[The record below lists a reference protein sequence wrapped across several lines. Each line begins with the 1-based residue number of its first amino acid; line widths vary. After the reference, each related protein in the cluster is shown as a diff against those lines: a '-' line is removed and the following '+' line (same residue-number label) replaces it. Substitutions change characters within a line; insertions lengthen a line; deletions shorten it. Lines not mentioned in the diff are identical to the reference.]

1 MYECYFDFGF
11 QWKGW
16 FMFCVLEIKYG
27 GYRILGIL
35 NCKNY
40 DGSIFIKIMF
50 CIFFSVNKMYQ
61 VYF

>member
-1 MYECYFDFGF
+1 
-11 QWKGW
+11 
-16 FMFCVLEIKYG
+16 MFCVLEIKYG